1 MSHLKI
7 EQLKVN
13 YGGIQALKGV
23 DLEVREGEIITLV
36 GANGAGKSTLMNTLM
51 GLVRPARGHI
61 YLDGEEITGLDTK
74 KIVQKGMVLSP
85 EGRQVFPEF
94 SVKDNLMMG
103 AYLRKEKDAAKELD
117 TVLQMF
123 PILKERF
130 SQTAGTL
137 SGGEQQMLAVGRA
150 MMADPKI
157 LLLDEPSLG
166 LAPLVIKEIFQMIQR
181 IRNMGVT
188 VLLVEQNARMS
199 LKISDRAYVLETGLI
214 VASDTA
220 ERILNSEEIQKAYLG
235 GL

>member
-188 VLLVEQNARMS
+188 VRLVEQNARMS